1 MEAKL
6 VKEYEAMLP
15 PVDKLE
21 DIVAKGKVM
30 DLLVDAKLKLTDVKK
45 ADFTAWQMDPEKFVI
60 KHNPK
65 MYEELMAVGYHPKL
79 RELMG
84 VINIKLP
91 YGYGGTCPRCFGSME
106 YVRFYVDWR
115 NDGDFTDI
123 WEDQGLGQVHVY
135 DPGAANERKLPL
147 EYAVRKG
154 VKLPPHIFN
163 YLESK
168 CLVRR
173 VRAILSWVHVP
184 PSGHPNWKPFWGNV
198 FETNIRFHR

>member
-1 MEAKL
+1 MEKKL
-6 VKEYEAMLP
+6 IKEYEEMLP
-15 PVDKLE
+15 PVDTIE
-21 DIVAKGKVM
+21 SIVAKGK
-30 DLLVDAKLKLTDVKK
+30 LEPILIDAKLKLAGVNKG
-45 ADFTAWQMDPEKFVI
+45 DFAAWEKDPVKFVC

-65 MYEELMAVGYHPKL
+65 AYEELMAVGYHPQL

-91 YGYGGTCPRCFGSME
+91 YGFCGKCPNGTGSME

-123 WEDQGLGQVHVY
+123 WEDQGLGQVHVF
-135 DPGAANERKLPL
+135 DPGAANDDKLPL
-147 EYAVRKG
+147 EYAVKKSI
-154 VKLPPHIFN
+154 KLPDNILKR
-163 YLESK
+163 LESR

-173 VRAILSWVHVP
+173 VRAILSWVTVP
-184 PSGHPNWKPFWGNV
+184 PAKHPKWRPFWGNV